1 MDAPT
6 IRERAPAQGPRFLES
21 ILEALPNPVVVKDDQ
36 HRWVLVNDS
45 FCRLIGRERMQ
56 LLGKSERD
64 FFPPHEAKLFRAS
77 DDAVLAS
84 GDVVECEEIF
94 TGRGGGRHVMLTR
107 RSLHVDD
114 HGRRFV
120 LCVITDISA
129 RKRIE
134 EELRRSRDE
143 LDARVQERTAE
154 LSRANAL
161 LEEQDRYKTEFL
173 GVLSHELR
181 NPLEPILNALHLL
194 DHTSPG
200 CSQANA
206 ARAVVHRQVEHLTH
220 LVDDLLDVTRISR
233 GKIQLRH
240 QQVEVADALTRTV
253 EDHRALFERREIGLE
268 LRIAREPLLIEADP
282 TRLAQIIGN
291 LLQNAV
297 KFTHSGGRVIV
308 SAAREQDFAAIR
320 VRDTGVGLSRDMLE
334 RVFDPFTQVDDTLH
348 RTSGGLGLGL
358 ALVKGLVELQRGS
371 VEARSD
377 GPGTG
382 AEFVVWFPTVAALQP
397 ELPLIAP
404 PTGRHRRALVVE
416 DNLDAAETL
425 RMVLEMEGLEVQ
437 VAHDG
442 REGLAKA
449 RLFLPDLVLCD
460 LGLPVLD
467 GYEVARALRADP
479 ELSSSTL
486 IAVTGYAL
494 PDDQRRAIDAGFD
507 RHLAKPVPFEE
518 LESVLQGS
526 ARHH

>member
-1 MDAPT
+1 
-6 IRERAPAQGPRFLES
+6 
-21 ILEALPNPVVVKDDQ
+21 
-36 HRWVLVNDS
+36 
-45 FCRLIGRERMQ
+45 
-56 LLGKSERD
+56 
-64 FFPPHEAKLFRAS
+64 
-77 DDAVLAS
+77 
-84 GDVVECEEIF
+84 
-94 TGRGGGRHVMLTR
+94 
-107 RSLHVDD
+107 
-114 HGRRFV
+114 
-120 LCVITDISA
+120 
-129 RKRIE
+129 
-134 EELRRSRDE
+134 
-143 LDARVQERTAE
+143 
-154 LSRANAL
+154 
-161 LEEQDRYKTEFL
+161 
-173 GVLSHELR
+173 
-181 NPLEPILNALHLL
+181 
-194 DHTSPG
+194 
-200 CSQANA
+200 
-206 ARAVVHRQVEHLTH
+206 VVHRQVEHLTH

-308 SAAREQDFAAIR
+308 SASREQDFAAIR
-320 VRDTGVGLSRDMLE
+320 VRDTGVGLSPDMLE

-494 PDDQRRAIDAGFD
+494 PDDQRRAMDAGFD